1 MLVNPRC
8 MKTAIDSNS
17 GDPGST
23 ESRPTRLQSS
33 TNARGT
39 MRATVFHGPNDI
51 RIEEVPRP
59 SAGAGEA
66 VIRITLTTI
75 CGTDLHIL
83 RGEYAVKP
91 GLVIGHEPVG
101 VIEELGEGVTG
112 YAIGDRVLVG
122 AITPCGQCR
131 ACLSAQWS
139 QCGHGEG
146 VEAIGGWRFGNT
158 INGAQAEYL
167 LVPNA
172 QANLAKIPDELSDEQ
187 VVLLADIAS
196 TGFSGAESGN
206 IRIGDTVVV
215 LAQGP
220 IGLCATAGAKLMGAS
235 FIIGVESD
243 PVRVKMSKRMGADV
257 VLDPK
262 QCDVVAEVRKLTG
275 GGADVAIE
283 SLGLQETFEN
293 ALRSLRAG
301 GTLSSL
307 GVYSGKLQVPYDAFA
322 AGIGDYKIVTTL
334 CPGGK
339 ERMRRLMSMVQTKRF
354 DPTPLLTHSF
364 KLDQIVEAY
373 DLFGSRRDG
382 VLKVAIR
389 P

>member
-1 MLVNPRC
+1 
-8 MKTAIDSNS
+8 MK
-17 GDPGST
+17 
-23 ESRPTRLQSS
+23 
-33 TNARGT
+33 
-39 MRATVFHGPNDI
+39 ATVFHSTNQISVD
-51 RIEEVPRP
+51 EVPRP
-59 SAGAGEA
+59 TAGFGEA

-101 VIEELGEGVTG
+101 VIAELGQGVTG
-112 YAIGDRVLVG
+112 YKIGDRVLVG

-172 QANLAKIPDELSDEQ
+172 QANLAKIPDDLSDEQ

-206 IRIGDTVVV
+206 IHLGDTVVV
-215 LAQGP
+215 FAQGP

-235 FIIGVESD
+235 FIIGVDGD
-243 PVRVKMSKRMGADV
+243 PVRMEMSQRMGADV
-257 VLDPK
+257 VLDPERG
-262 QCDVVAEVRKLTG
+262 DLVAEINKLTG

-283 SLGLQETFEN
+283 ALGLQVTFEN
-293 ALRSLRAG
+293 ALRCLRPG

-322 AGIGDYKIVTTL
+322 AGLGDYKIVTTL

-339 ERMRRLMSMVQTKRF
+339 ERMRRLMSMVQSKRF
-354 DPTPLLTHSF
+354 DPTPLITHRY

-373 DLFGSRRDG
+373 ELFGSRRDG
-382 VLKVAIR
+382 VLKVAIQ